1 MVEKFKKITR
11 NVFDKERLDESL
23 TKVMMIEKL
32 NYYRLKAVGLHVGC
46 KPTKVLHQ
54 F

>member
-1 MVEKFKKITR
+1 MVGKFKKITR

-23 TKVMMIEKL
+23 RKVMMIEKL
-32 NYYRLKAVGLHVGC
+32 NYYRLKAVGLHIGC